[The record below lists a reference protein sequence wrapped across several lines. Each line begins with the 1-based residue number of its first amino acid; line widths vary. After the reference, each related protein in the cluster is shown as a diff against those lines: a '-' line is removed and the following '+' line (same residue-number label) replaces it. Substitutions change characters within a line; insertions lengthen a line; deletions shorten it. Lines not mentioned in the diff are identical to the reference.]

1 LGKQQHHRMHE
12 SDERLIE
19 QVRASDEDAFRILFE
34 KYQPI
39 LFRFV
44 LQSLHDA
51 ETAHDLVQETF
62 LRLWN
67 HRASIQSKLPLL
79 SYLFRICRN
88 LVRDHARHH
97 AVKIR
102 LEMEIP
108 RASPSVGDNPEES
121 LQLSILEE
129 KLSEVVRT
137 KLPTRCQEIFLLS
150 RMEGMSYMEISAH
163 LGISVKT
170 VENQITRALKIIRRH
185 LLRYVQSPNRGSER
199 EKGDNDGESKIG

>member
-1 LGKQQHHRMHE
+1 MHE